1 MKPHSRRAFI
11 KQSATLSALA
21 ASGLL
26 NPVLARSA
34 WLAENFTP
42 NRLEQTL
49 KHLFTDAAI
58 IETDKIAIKIP
69 QIAENG
75 AVVPITVSS
84 SLDAIKHI
92 FILVEKNPV
101 PLAVQ
106 FELLPDLEPFVS
118 ARIKMAETSD
128 VIVIVQSN
136 GVLYSAKERVKVTIG
151 GCGG

>member
-1 MKPHSRRAFI
+1 MKLHNRRTFI
-11 KQSATLSALA
+11 KKSATLGALA

-26 NPVLARSA
+26 NSAPANSA

-42 NRLEQTL
+42 SKLDQTL
-49 KHLFTDAAI
+49 KHLFKDAALS
-58 IETDKIAIKIP
+58 ETDKITIKIP

-75 AVVPITVSS
+75 AVVPITISS
-84 SLDAIKHI
+84 SLDAVQRI

-101 PLAVQ
+101 PLAAQ
-106 FELLPDLEPFVS
+106 FDLSPELLPFVS

-128 VIVIVQSN
+128 VIVIAQSN
-136 GVLYSAKERVKVTIG
+136 GAFYRAKERVKVTIG